1 MVTGVTTMSN
11 NTHQLSLGSQ
21 QWNVYHTAL
30 LDPVE
35 STHPAGNDEDTYTLQ
50 WIPIKPKQHKQ
61 Q

>member
-1 MVTGVTTMSN
+1 MSN